1 MKTFFEDYWDLC
13 KDAGDFYKKHW
24 KGTLVLNAVI
34 IGGDLIYSIFYFHK
48 DEIVDAV
55 KEKLL
60 KRKES

>member
-1 MKTFFEDYWDLC
+1 MKTFFKDYWDLC

-34 IGGDLIYSIFYFHK
+34 IGGELIYFYK
-48 DEIVDAV
+48 DDIIDAV
-55 KEKLL
+55 KEKLP

>member
-1 MKTFFEDYWDLC
+1 MKAFFKDYWNLC

-34 IGGDLIYSIFYFHK
+34 IGGELIYFYK
-48 DEIVDAV
+48 DDIIDAV
-55 KEKLL
+55 KEKLP